1 MSNFECSVKDLMS
14 HTEPNNENT
23 VTSENFSPLFG
34 NVELN
39 ETKDV
44 DSSPPLEKKP
54 DVNLS
59 MYQRLYTDKNIKT
72 LLFITLVYLVLNSEQ
87 MYTFLSNNAPFLLIE
102 GSPGFLGKAAIGLIL
117 GMVVIL
123 FTSFFSF

>member
-1 MSNFECSVKDLMS
+1 MSDFECSVKDLMS
-14 HTEPNNENT
+14 LSEPIDENT
-23 VTSENFSPLFG
+23 VTSEDFNPLIG

-39 ETKDV
+39 KTKDV
-44 DSSPPLEKKP
+44 DSPPSIENPP
-54 DVNLS
+54 DINLS

-72 LLFITLVYLVLNSEQ
+72 LLFITLVYLALNSEQ
-87 MYTFLSNNAPFLLIE
+87 MYTFLSNTAPLLLIE

-117 GMVVIL
+117 GMVIIL

>member
-14 HTEPNNENT
+14 NTGPNNVPDVVPDNVNLEFNKS
-23 VTSENFSPLFG
+23 VDNVSPG
-34 NVELN
+34 I
-39 ETKDV
+39 
-44 DSSPPLEKKP
+44 EKPP

-59 MYQRLYTDKNIKT
+59 VHQRLYTDKNIKT
-72 LLFITLVYLVLNSEQ
+72 VLFITLIYLALNSQQ
-87 MYTFLSNNAPFLLIE
+87 MYTFLSNSAPILILE

-117 GMVVIL
+117 GITIAV

>member
-1 MSNFECSVKDLMS
+1 MSDFECSVKDLMS
-14 HTEPNNENT
+14 HTEPINENT
-23 VTSENFSPLFG
+23 VTSENVNPLIG

-39 ETKDV
+39 KTKDV
-44 DSSPPLEKKP
+44 DSTPSIEKTP
-54 DVNLS
+54 DINLS

-72 LLFITLVYLVLNSEQ
+72 LLFITLVYLALNSEQ
-87 MYTFLSNNAPFLLIE
+87 MYTFLSNTAPLLLIE

-117 GMVVIL
+117 GMVIIL

>member
-14 HTEPNNENT
+14 HTEPIDENT
-23 VTSENFSPLFG
+23 VTSEDFNPLIG

-39 ETKDV
+39 KTKDV
-44 DSSPPLEKKP
+44 DSPPSIEKPP
-54 DVNLS
+54 DINLS

-72 LLFITLVYLVLNSEQ
+72 LLFITLVYLALNSEQ
-87 MYTFLSNNAPFLLIE
+87 MYTFLSNTAPLLLIE

-117 GMVVIL
+117 GMVIIL

>member
-14 HTEPNNENT
+14 LSEPIDENT
-23 VTSENFSPLFG
+23 DTSEDFNPLIG

-39 ETKDV
+39 KTKDV
-44 DSSPPLEKKP
+44 DSPSSIEKPP
-54 DVNLS
+54 DIHLS

-87 MYTFLSNNAPFLLIE
+87 MYTFLSNNAPLLLIE